1 MIAATHI
8 NRPSCTQDF
17 LVVSFARLF
26 PIKTVK
32 TLCRFLLCFCILLG
46 HFAHSQESQVNQDR
60 KLKQLPFTYAIVKDW
75 DSSFSEMLES
85 WFSKPHT
92 NVLLDV
98 GKTYWFKIDLKNEL
112 DTLQTQDL
120 WRLRSNH
127 FNRAQLYFKD
137 GDSIATHSFGRFK
150 DENEKRS
157 LRHGSGAVFRYES
170 LISGRYLYVKAKNH
184 FEYPYP
190 VHFGYLSN
198 DANRFYTDYYSDQ
211 DLEQITPSLLFL
223 GGCAILFLTFA
234 VIFLNVRRLEF
245 LFYSFY
251 VFFLCGFLTGLDIPR
266 VFTLFDSELGFWA
279 LTISQVLINLF
290 YVLFAKFYLNTE
302 KQYPLLDI
310 IIKIIVL
317 VLILIVLAHGI
328 AYFSEHY
335 QLQSNILNFQRLLMT
350 LFGLFAMVYLLLLRK
365 DILACFIVAGSF
377 CYMLGALAFW
387 LMYSK
392 HYMILGSMLEIM
404 IFSLGLAYKIKLEY
418 EDKVILQREVS
429 LKDISAKRA
438 QINPHFFFNSLG
450 SIQHLI
456 LHDKKNA
463 ALNYLNKFSKLARSV
478 LESSYETTVT
488 LTEEIELLR
497 SYLELESLRFDK
509 AFSYTI
515 TVADSVNTDAVE
527 IPLMLI
533 QPFAENAIIHG
544 LMGKKTGEKK
554 LEFRFFMETE
564 YLVIEIED
572 NGVGR
577 YYEKTKKSRKK
588 SRGMEITK
596 KRLQMRDTSDLNKNS
611 IEIIDKYDTQSQP
624 SGTKVIIRLNNP

>member
-1 MIAATHI
+1 
-8 NRPSCTQDF
+8 
-17 LVVSFARLF
+17 
-26 PIKTVK
+26 
-32 TLCRFLLCFCILLG
+32 
-46 HFAHSQESQVNQDR
+46 
-60 KLKQLPFTYAIVKDW
+60 
-75 DSSFSEMLES
+75 
-85 WFSKPHT
+85 
-92 NVLLDV
+92 
-98 GKTYWFKIDLKNEL
+98 
-112 DTLQTQDL
+112 
-120 WRLRSNH
+120 
-127 FNRAQLYFKD
+127 
-137 GDSIATHSFGRFK
+137 
-150 DENEKRS
+150 
-157 LRHGSGAVFRYES
+157 
-170 LISGRYLYVKAKNH
+170 
-184 FEYPYP
+184 
-190 VHFGYLSN
+190 
-198 DANRFYTDYYSDQ
+198 
-211 DLEQITPSLLFL
+211 
-223 GGCAILFLTFA
+223 
-234 VIFLNVRRLEF
+234 
-245 LFYSFY
+245 
-251 VFFLCGFLTGLDIPR
+251 
-266 VFTLFDSELGFWA
+266 
-279 LTISQVLINLF
+279 
-290 YVLFAKFYLNTE
+290 
-302 KQYPLLDI
+302 
-310 IIKIIVL
+310 
-317 VLILIVLAHGI
+317 
-328 AYFSEHY
+328 
-335 QLQSNILNFQRLLMT
+335 
-350 LFGLFAMVYLLLLRK
+350 
-365 DILACFIVAGSF
+365 
-377 CYMLGALAFW
+377 
-387 LMYSK
+387 
-392 HYMILGSMLEIM
+392 MILGSMLEIM

-418 EDKVILQREVS
+418 EGKVILQREVS

-515 TVADSVNTDAVE
+515 TVADSVDTDAVE

-596 KRLQMRDTSDLNKNS
+596 KRLKMRDTSDLNKNS